1 MKDYPL
7 TIPVC
12 QLDEDNYFVGMTTA
26 DLDPVVKN
34 GHYLIPRLCIE
45 SDEPEHKN
53 GFIPQWNDGQ
63 WKYIED
69 HRGEAVYLKKTG
81 EKRIIEVLGKLPD
94 DVTTLA
100 PLPFTKW
107 SEDAGAWVDVDNA
120 DELRLQDKKEKA
132 GIITRSQFLTAIE
145 LQFSKNKKE
154 LLDIAEREL
163 VGDHL
168 IKVRNVISEAQSF
181 TLMNDDMW
189 DFFTQTLNLSN
200 EDIFKLWEEAK
211 KNN

>member
-12 QLDEDNYFVGMTTA
+12 QLDEDSYFVGMTTA

-45 SDEPEHKN
+45 ADEPEHKN
-53 GFIPQWNDGQ
+53 GFIPQWIDVQ
-63 WKYIED
+63 WVYIED
-69 HRGEAVYLKKTG
+69 HRGEVVYLKKTG
-81 EKRIIEVLGKLPD
+81 EKQTITALGKLSK
-94 DVTTLA
+94 DVTTCA
-100 PLPFTKW
+100 PLPFTEW
-107 SEDAGAWVDVDNA
+107 SEEAGAWVDVANA

-132 GIITRSQFLTAIE
+132 GVITRSQLLTAIE
-145 LQFSKNKKE
+145 LQYGKNKDD
-154 LLDIAEREL
+154 LLEIAEREL
-163 VGDHL
+163 TGSHL
-168 IKVRNVISEAQSF
+168 IKVRNAISEAQNFS
-181 TLMNDDMW
+181 LMNDDMW
-189 DFFTQTLNLSN
+189 DFFTQTLKLSN

>member
-81 EKRIIEVLGKLPD
+81 EKQTITALGKLPK
-94 DVTTLA
+94 DVTTHA
-100 PLPFTKW
+100 PKPFTEW
-107 SEDAGAWVDVDNA
+107 SEEAGSWVDVA
-120 DELRLQDKKEKA
+120 KSDELRLQDKKEKA
-132 GIITRSQFLTAIE
+132 GAVTRSQLLTSTE
-145 LQFSKNKKE
+145 LRLGKNKTE
-154 LLDIAEREL
+154 LLEIAERKL
-163 VGDHL
+163 DGSHL
-168 IKVRNVISEAQSF
+168 IKVRNAISETQSF
-181 TLMNDDMW
+181 TLVNDDIW
-189 DFFTQTLNLSN
+189 DFFTQTLNISADKL
-200 EDIFKLWEEAK
+200 FALWEEAK
-211 KNN
+211 LNP

>member
-12 QLDEDNYFVGMTTA
+12 QLDEDGCFVGMTTA

-63 WKYIED
+63 WEYIED

-81 EKRIIEVLGKLPD
+81 EKRIIEVLGELPD

-120 DELRLQDKKEKA
+120 DELRLKDKREKA
-132 GIITRSQFLTAIE
+132 GSINRSQFLTAIE
-145 LQFSKNKKE
+145 LHSGKNKQE
-154 LLDIAEREL
+154 LLEIAEREL
-163 VGDHL
+163 TGSHL
-168 IKVRNVISEAQSF
+168 IKVRNVISEAQNFS
-181 TLMNDDMW
+181 LMNDDMW
-189 DFFTQTLNLSN
+189 DFFTQTLNISN